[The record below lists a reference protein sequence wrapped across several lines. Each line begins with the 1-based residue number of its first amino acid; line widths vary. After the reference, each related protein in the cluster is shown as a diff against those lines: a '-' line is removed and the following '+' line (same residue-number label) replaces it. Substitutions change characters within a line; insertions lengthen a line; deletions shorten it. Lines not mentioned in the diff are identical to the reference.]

1 MPSSRRSVERDRRLP
16 VAPLL
21 LVLVVLIV
29 VSAVISLAIG
39 SEPLPLRGVLDTVG
53 ARVTVNRDPIR
64 QSTSS
69 SGTCVPRG
77 LCWRSSLAPVLPWLE
92 VACRPWCGTRWLT
105 PTC

>member
-39 SEPLPLRGVLDTVG
+39 SEPVSYTHLTLP
-53 ARVTVNRDPIR
+53 
-64 QSTSS
+64 TSDL
-69 SGTCVPRG
+69 V
-77 LCWRSSLAPVLPWLE
+77 
-92 VACRPWCGTRWLT
+92 
-105 PTC
+105 